1 MHLLARDWQPKLGV
15 WAAEEIE
22 AKRVGKEASL
32 RPLLRTVAVAT
43 AGKMGAKWDFS
54 PAVAADALLPP
65 RLLDPVMP
73 RRDTDMCLEHPLK
86 MRLVRKTQTVGHIG
100 QWLAQAQAN
109 TRLVDALVQLVG
121 VGR

>member
-1 MHLLARDWQPKLGV
+1 MLVFFAHKQELTRLGGPSTVVDSSLGV

-32 RPLLRTVAVAT
+32 RPLSRTVAVAT

-65 RLLDPVMP
+65 RLLGVLLSLQLSRL
-73 RRDTDMCLEHPLK
+73 RR
-86 MRLVRKTQTVGHIG
+86 VF
-100 QWLAQAQAN
+100 LAFGE
-109 TRLVDALVQLVG
+109 V
-121 VGR
+121 